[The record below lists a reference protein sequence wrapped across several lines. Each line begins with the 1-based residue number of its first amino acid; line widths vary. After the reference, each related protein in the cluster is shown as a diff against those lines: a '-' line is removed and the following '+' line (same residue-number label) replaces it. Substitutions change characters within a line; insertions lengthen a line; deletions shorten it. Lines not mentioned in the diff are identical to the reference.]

1 VDPRGGL
8 TFNFELTSL
17 NPTYSDATASLN
29 DVLRLTDT
37 TTPFVA
43 SLTSANAVNIFFNVA
58 TFEAGQF
65 YTGGFFTDVSSDF
78 LNQLVDATFNYYVS
92 DAGGSVS
99 YGGENY
105 RALGE
110 GLSITLSTVR
120 ANGDFAGG
128 TVNGQV
134 MQFEVVPEPSTY
146 ALLMLAAAGL
156 AAHTW
161 RQRRRRSGK

>member
-1 VDPRGGL
+1 
-8 TFNFELTSL
+8 
-17 NPTYSDATASLN
+17 
-29 DVLRLTDT
+29 
-37 TTPFVA
+37 
-43 SLTSANAVNIFFNVA
+43 
-58 TFEAGQF
+58 
-65 YTGGFFTDVSSDF
+65 
-78 LNQLVDATFNYYVS
+78 VS

-120 ANGDFAGG
+120 ASGDFAGG

-146 ALLMLAAAGL
+146 ALLVLAGAGL

-161 RQRRRRSGK
+161 RQRRRRSGN